1 MANCWPS
8 LKPPPLMWTELARP
22 SACCARARISF
33 AGRSAT
39 PLLVAA
45 VPDGPV
51 PRPAVDPPPHPARTA
66 TAASAAA
73 SSRARRIGLMDITPQ
88 GRVAGSKAPLVA
100 AEDGGLRQNARARPA
115 YTTAVASPVV
125 TAVPRI
131 YVARLAGVAVFDPNG
146 DPIGWVRD
154 VVVALRPGVQPPRVL
169 GLVVEI
175 QHRRRIF
182 VPIGR
187 MTSADAD
194 AVVLST
200 GTVNLRR
207 FEQRPSEALV
217 LGDLLDRT
225 VTIVETGAKATV
237 VDAAMEQT
245 RTRDWVV
252 SRVAVRERT
261 GGRLT
266 RRRGNIRQLDWSAV
280 SGLTTIEEDQGAEHL
295 LAVLATMRAADLA
308 RAIQD
313 LSVKR
318 RQEAAAALDDER
330 LADVLEE
337 LPDEEQERL
346 LQLMEPREAAPVRR
360 LLTYSDDTAGGL
372 MTTDPI
378 ILPPDATIAEA
389 LARARNP
396 EVTPALASQ
405 VYVCRAPSETPTG
418 RYLGVAHIQR
428 LLREPPSALVSGVV
442 DDIVPLRPETQ
453 LAEVTR
459 YLATYDLVAA
469 AVVDEHDRL
478 VGAVTVDDVLDH
490 LLPED
495 WRERDVDG

>member
-1 MANCWPS
+1 
-8 LKPPPLMWTELARP
+8 
-22 SACCARARISF
+22 
-33 AGRSAT
+33 
-39 PLLVAA
+39 
-45 VPDGPV
+45 
-51 PRPAVDPPPHPARTA
+51 
-66 TAASAAA
+66 
-73 SSRARRIGLMDITPQ
+73 
-88 GRVAGSKAPLVA
+88 
-100 AEDGGLRQNARARPA
+100 
-115 YTTAVASPVV
+115 
-125 TAVPRI
+125 VPRI
-131 YVARLAGVAVFDPNG
+131 YVARLAGVGVFDPNG
-146 DPIGWVRD
+146 DPIGRVRD
-154 VVVALRPGVQPPRVL
+154 VVVALRPGPQPPRVL

-194 AVVLST
+194 AVVLAT
-200 GTVNLRR
+200 GSVNLRR

-225 VTIVETGAKATV
+225 VTITETGAQATV

-245 RTRDWVV
+245 RSRDWVV
-252 SRVAVRERT
+252 SKVAVREHT
-261 GGRLT
+261 GGRLAR

-280 SGLTTIEEDQGAEHL
+280 AGLANTQEPQGAEHL
-295 LAVLATMRAADLA
+295 LAVLATMRPADLA
-308 RAIQD
+308 RALQD
-313 LSVKR
+313 LSDKR
-318 RQEAAAALDDER
+318 RQEVAAALDDER

-337 LPDEEQERL
+337 LPEEDQVAILARLADERAADVLEAMSPDDAADLLHELPDDEQERL

-360 LLTYSDDTAGGL
+360 LLTYSEDTAGGL
-372 MTTDPI
+372 MTSEPI

-389 LARARNP
+389 LARARSP
-396 EVTPALASQ
+396 EVSPALASQ
-405 VYVCRAPSETPTG
+405 VYVCRPPSETPTG

-442 DDIVPLRPETQ
+442 DDLVPLRPDAP

-495 WRERDVDG
+495 WRERDLNG

>member
-1 MANCWPS
+1 VPS
-8 LKPPPLMWTELARP
+8 L
-22 SACCARARISF
+22 ACF
-33 AGRSAT
+33 GE
-39 PLLVAA
+39 
-45 VPDGPV
+45 
-51 PRPAVDPPPHPARTA
+51 
-66 TAASAAA
+66 
-73 SSRARRIGLMDITPQ
+73 SST
-88 GRVAGSKAPLVA
+88 
-100 AEDGGLRQNARARPA
+100 
-115 YTTAVASPVV
+115 VASRIV
-125 TAVPRI
+125 TTVRRI
-131 YVARLAGVAVFDPNG
+131 YVARLAGVGVFDPNG
-146 DPIGWVRD
+146 DPIGRVRD
-154 VVVALRPGVQPPRVL
+154 VVVALRPGPQPPRVL

-194 AVVLST
+194 AVVLAT
-200 GTVNLRR
+200 GSVNLRR

-225 VTIVETGAKATV
+225 VTITETGEQATV
-237 VDAAMEQT
+237 VDAGMEQT
-245 RTRDWVV
+245 RTRDWVI
-252 SRVAVRERT
+252 SRVAVREHT
-261 GGRLT
+261 GGRLA

-280 SGLTTIEEDQGAEHL
+280 AGLTNTQEPQGAEHL
-295 LAVLATMRAADLA
+295 LAVLATMRPADLA
-308 RAIQD
+308 RALQD
-313 LSVKR
+313 LSDRR
-318 RQEAAAALDDER
+318 RQEVAAALDDER

-337 LPDEEQERL
+337 LPEEDQVAILARLADERAADVLEAMSPDDAADLLHELPDDEQERL

-360 LLTYSDDTAGGL
+360 LLTYSEDTAGGL
-372 MTTDPI
+372 MTSEPI

-396 EVTPALASQ
+396 EVSPALASQ
-405 VYVCRAPSETPTG
+405 VYVCRPPSETPTG
-418 RYLGVAHIQR
+418 RYLGAAHIQR

-442 DDIVPLRPETQ
+442 DDLVPLRPDTP

-495 WRERDVDG
+495 WRERDLDG